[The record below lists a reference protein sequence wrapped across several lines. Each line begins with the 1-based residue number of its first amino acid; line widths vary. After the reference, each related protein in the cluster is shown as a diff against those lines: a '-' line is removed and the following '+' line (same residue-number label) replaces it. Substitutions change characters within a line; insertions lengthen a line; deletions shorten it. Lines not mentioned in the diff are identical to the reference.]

1 MIAGGHRPP
10 YNCCL
15 EFTRDLTLKAKPV
28 GETPKKEEKMSGTGV
43 SPVRPQ
49 AKSCGYLYSS

>member
-28 GETPKKEEKMSGTGV
+28 GETPKKEEK
-43 SPVRPQ
+43 
-49 AKSCGYLYSS
+49 